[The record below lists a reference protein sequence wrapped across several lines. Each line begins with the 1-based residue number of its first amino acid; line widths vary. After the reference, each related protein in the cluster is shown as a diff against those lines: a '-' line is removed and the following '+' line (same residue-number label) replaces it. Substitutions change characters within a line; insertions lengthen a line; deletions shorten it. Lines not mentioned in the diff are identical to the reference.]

1 MGEVINGYDLIE
13 PLQNRDAGFSRWTYA
28 VRDGKLYF
36 LKEFMDPVY
45 PAADSLSERLREQ
58 RIRDCEEYEEEKR
71 DIYEAVNRASDGNLV
86 RIFEF
91 FRCDAHYYIAT
102 LKIDALEM
110 SFEEIAALPL
120 DMRLLLCGTV
130 AHSIMELHQAGIVHA
145 DLKASNVLLQR
156 TENGQIAGKIID
168 FDCSFPESRP
178 PEEEDALG
186 GDQVYLA
193 PEACRFLC
201 GDDVSL
207 TCKMDV
213 FALGLLFHQ
222 YLTGSLPEFDH
233 SEYDYAHE
241 AVLDGQEL
249 LVSEELSEEI
259 QGLIQRMLLG
269 DPEERCSSEEV
280 FRELSRSGNMESAD
294 EEELPGGGCA
304 EETQEED
311 SAFSGYFHL
320 AGDL

>member
-28 VRDGKLYF
+28 VKDGKLYF

-45 PAADSLSERLREQ
+45 PAADSLSEKLRKQ
-58 RIRDCEEYEEEKR
+58 RIQDCEEYEEEKR
-71 DIYEAVNRASDGNLV
+71 NIYETVNRASDGNLV
-86 RIFEF
+86 RVFEF
-91 FRCDAHYYIAT
+91 FRYDSHYYIST
-102 LKIDALEM
+102 LKIDPLEI

-130 AHSIMELHQAGIVHA
+130 AHSIMELHRAGIVHA

-156 TENGQIAGKIID
+156 TETGQIAGKIID
-168 FDCSFPESRP
+168 FDCSFSENKP
-178 PEEEDALG
+178 PEEEGALG

-193 PEACRFLC
+193 PEACQFLC

-207 TCKMDV
+207 TSKMDV

-249 LVSEELSEEI
+249 FVSEELSKEI
-259 QGLIQRMLLG
+259 RGLIRQMLLG
-269 DPEERCSSEEV
+269 DPEKRCSSEKV
-280 FRELSRSGNMESAD
+280 FRELSRLGSRGSAD
-294 EEELPGGGCA
+294 EEDSSEGGCD
-304 EETQEED
+304 EEEQEEN

-320 AGDL
+320 PGDL